1 MNALPRVVHFE
12 INAEDPQRAAEF
24 YAKVFGWEIQRWEGP
39 VEYWLVK
46 TGPQDQ
52 PGIDGGI
59 SRREGGAGYVTTI
72 QVPDLDAYA
81 GKITECGGEIV
92 VPRTTI
98 PGVGY
103 QIYCKDTEGLLFG
116 VHQQDPSAA

>member
-1 MNALPRVVHFE
+1 MPRVVHFE
-12 INAEDPQRAAEF
+12 INAEEPERAAKF
-24 YAKVFGWEIQRWEGP
+24 YSKVFGWEIQKWKGP

-46 TGPQDQ
+46 TGPQDE

-59 SRREGGAGYVTTI
+59 SRRQGEAGCVNTI

-81 GKITECGGEIV
+81 EKIRGWGGEIV

-103 QIYCKDTEGLLFG
+103 QIYCKDTEGSLFG